1 MKEAVTEF
9 VNDTI
14 HFVNALQSYHW
25 QTKSYAE
32 HEAFGEY
39 YQKINSLN
47 DKLVETWNGR
57 EDTRLTFSS
66 EYKPNVLNYGGKD
79 ECIRIIKEHRKKI
92 YYLSSCIHET
102 NFDLHCILEDFL
114 VETNNLLYH
123 LSLN

>member
-39 YQKINSLN
+39 YTKINSLN
-47 DKLVETWNGR
+47 DQLVETLNGR
-57 EDTRLTFSS
+57 EDTRIKFSA
-66 EYKPNVLNYGGKD
+66 EYKPNVLNYADKNDCITKIKD
-79 ECIRIIKEHRKKI
+79 YRKKI
-92 YYLSSCIHET
+92 VELFNTIDQS
-102 NFDLHCILEDFL
+102 NFDLHAILEDFL
-114 VETNNLLYH
+114 VETNNLLYQ
-123 LSLN
+123 LSLD

>member
-39 YQKINSLN
+39 YTKINSLN
-47 DKLVETWNGR
+47 DQLVETWNGR
-57 EDTRLTFSS
+57 EDTRIKFSA
-66 EYKPNVLNYGGKD
+66 EYKPNVLNYADKNDCITKIKD
-79 ECIRIIKEHRKKI
+79 YRKKI
-92 YYLSSCIHET
+92 VELFNTIDQS
-102 NFDLHCILEDFL
+102 NFDLHAILEDFL
-114 VETNNLLYH
+114 IETNNLLYT
-123 LSLN
+123 LSLK